1 MDKYLKILAAFE
13 QAGAFMQVVASFLA
27 TYHKSLIENGFQ
39 RDEAL
44 KLVSALQREMIREGL
59 RMNDDDEPEEQGEE

>member
-1 MDKYLKILAAFE
+1 MDKYLKILAVFE

-27 TYHKSLIENGFQ
+27 TYHKGLIENGFQ

-44 KLVSALQREMIREGL
+44 KLVMALQRDMIREGI
-59 RMNDDDEPEEQGEE
+59 RMSDDAKPEEDNEE